1 MYTKNCC
8 QHTRI
13 WLPLLEKFL
22 RPPMLVL
29 CCLLRAAK
37 LTESKLEQ
45 TIVGKQTR
53 FYLGS
58 WIDTSTCFDKTF
70 SYADAA
76 AARDIRATAEDILHC
91 WALLVRRYE
100 AGLRECA
107 RAGWIRPLQ
116 VHNIAVGSARYRQCT
131 VHDTGTTVRRR
142 CYYTCSVMPDSK
154 LFTMTFCMIFVW
166 WYKQCIQQQTF
177 MTSWDQAAT
186 GTVCTSVSA

>member
-1 MYTKNCC
+1 MENSPGRRRLAVSYY
-8 QHTRI
+8 I
-13 WLPLLEKFL
+13 FAWLCFEQFFVHVHQNFLSKHADLAPLLEKLL

-37 LTESKLEQ
+37 LTESKLQEQ

-107 RAGWIRPLQ
+107 RAG
-116 VHNIAVGSARYRQCT
+116 
-131 VHDTGTTVRRR
+131 
-142 CYYTCSVMPDSK
+142 
-154 LFTMTFCMIFVW
+154 
-166 WYKQCIQQQTF
+166 
-177 MTSWDQAAT
+177 
-186 GTVCTSVSA
+186 